1 MAAQVRSVLAVI
13 QCLKSCVSVSVVQY
27 SAQAVIAIK
36 VLINDAYWNFLSRA
50 LATLVGTNLVTSPS
64 SEEISLTREE
74 EI

>member
-1 MAAQVRSVLAVI
+1 MAAQVRSALAVI
-13 QCLKSCVSVSVVQY
+13 QCSKSCVSVSVVQY
-27 SAQAVIAIK
+27 FAQGVSASKI
-36 VLINDAYWNFLSRA
+36 LINDAYWNFLSRA